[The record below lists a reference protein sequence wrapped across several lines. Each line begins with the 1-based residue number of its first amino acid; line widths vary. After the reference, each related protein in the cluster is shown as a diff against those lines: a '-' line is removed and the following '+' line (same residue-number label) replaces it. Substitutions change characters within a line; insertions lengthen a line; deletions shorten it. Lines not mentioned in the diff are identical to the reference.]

1 MKQNEFIE
9 ELKKIE
15 IEINSVQIKQLEEYY
30 KLLIEWNEKINLT
43 AITEQEEVYLKHFYD
58 SLTIVKVIDLNKV
71 ESLCD
76 IGTGAGFPG
85 LVLKILF
92 PHLKVTL
99 VDSLN
104 KRLLFLDK
112 VISVLNLKNIET
124 IHMRAED
131 FSRVNREKFD
141 VVTARAVA
149 SLPTLLEICL
159 PSVKINGYFISLK
172 GNVIEELKTSEK
184 ALKELDATII
194 KHESFLLPKENS
206 NRTILLIKKEKMT
219 NTKYPRTFS
228 EIKKKAL

>member
-15 IEINSVQIKQLEEYY
+15 IEINSDQITQLEEYY

-43 AITEQEEVYLKHFYD
+43 AITEKEEVYLKHFYD

-112 VISVLNLKNIET
+112 VISVLNLNNVET

-159 PSVKINGYFISLK
+159 PSVQINGYFIPLK

-219 NTKYPRTFS
+219 NKKYPRTFS
-228 EIKKKAL
+228 EIKKKTL